1 MAQGENQVAE
11 VKMYRDSRGERRDG
25 CTKSRPECSEGNRDE
40 RERDGRLKGLLTQRA
55 FSGQKG
61 GKKKRVIVLTG
72 ARRKNRACS
81 ETPRSCEANSP
92 ENGPQSSQSLSH

>member
-11 VKMYRDSRGERRDG
+11 VKTYRDSRGERRDG
-25 CTKSRPECSEGNRDE
+25 CAKSRPECSEGNRDE

-61 GKKKRVIVLTG
+61 GKKKTGDCTDRSSAEEPGVLGNSTQL
-72 ARRKNRACS
+72 
-81 ETPRSCEANSP
+81 RSK
-92 ENGPQSSQSLSH
+92 LT